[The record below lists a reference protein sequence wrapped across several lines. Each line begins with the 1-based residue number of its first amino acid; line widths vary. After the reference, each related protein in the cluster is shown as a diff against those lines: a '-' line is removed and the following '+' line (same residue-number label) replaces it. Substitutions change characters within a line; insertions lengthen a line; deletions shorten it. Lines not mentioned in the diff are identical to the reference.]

1 VTNTVYVVCEGEQ
14 IHGGYIPHL
23 VSSDEW
29 SAVTYAR
36 DLRAALDGKRF
47 PNVYVYAGELDVVG
61 LTPMDFEETE

>member
-1 VTNTVYVVCEGEQ
+1 
-14 IHGGYIPHL
+14 L